1 MTDASDRLR
10 ALLSNPFM
18 GFAPWIVMSVIEGP
32 GRFELAAALSFAL
45 ALAIGIAGIAV
56 GIGWKLLDVVGIA
69 FFGVLI
75 LVGLVV
81 SESGLDWLER
91 WAGELSNIAIAL
103 VALCS
108 IIARQP
114 FTIQYARESVPREQW
129 NSPLFLHVNYV
140 ITWVWTGAFL
150 ITALVGWIGDGPL
163 HQPDNVWTNWI
174 IQIALLIFALRFT
187 EWYPDYATARAHPAA
202 SPPEP
207 RAAGGEGRT
216 GTAARGA
223 GGQGRTGTA
232 STVQSLFLP
241 LAAYIVPVGIVLL
254 IVGGTPWWIGVGLI
268 VIGSVV
274 TKNLNDADTTQ
285 AGPAAEPPPPVSGRR
300 SSQR

>member
-18 GFAPWIVMSVIEGP
+18 GFAPWILMSVIEGP
-32 GRFELAAALSFAL
+32 GRFELAAALSFVL
-45 ALAIGIAGIAV
+45 ALAIGIVGVTV
-56 GIGWKLLDVVGIA
+56 GIGWKLLDVVGVA

-75 LVGLVV
+75 VVGLVV

-103 VALCS
+103 VALLS

-129 NSPLFLHVNYV
+129 SSPLFLHINYV

-163 HQPDNVWTNWI
+163 HRPDNVWTNWI

-187 EWYPDYATARAHPAA
+187 EWYPDYASARAQP
-202 SPPEP
+202 
-207 RAAGGEGRT
+207 
-216 GTAARGA
+216 
-223 GGQGRTGTA
+223 A

-285 AGPAAEPPPPVSGRR
+285 TGRAAGPPPPASGEPPT
-300 SSQR
+300 QR